1 MKRRIA
7 AAALAMAML
16 LAFTAASAEEEY
28 KEPEKIYGEGD
39 ENYQSDVPEEL
50 WHIYL
55 EEEQTNYANAINACS
70 LSDDEDVRTVNVLI
84 SQQSHTAST
93 ITVYGNYAVYDKSG
107 SALFIAANG
116 AEYTLKSENEKV
128 CLYSAAGTLLY
139 SGASLS
145 FKEFEGENANNCIKI
160 GSVSMGSSVS
170 DRTYR
175 GNVSAYY
182 FDKSG
187 SYSSYWAGLYI
198 VNEVYME
205 DYAEGVL
212 AAEMGAG
219 YEANAQQ
226 AQAIVIRS
234 FAIQSRSSSR
244 VFDVRDT
251 SASQAYFGITD
262 VCRAAVEAT
271 AGKSLYYNGEHLRVH
286 YSATNGGET
295 EITNNQWSGNE
306 FCGEETV
313 KEDTS
318 DLKSTTK
325 YVETVQIPAS
335 PTGSETAV
343 QSLITNAL
351 IPALNSA
358 GYSVTTATVTGISM
372 STRCDDLSCD
382 HHHRSSAA
390 GQVCNHFCS
399 VDITFSGISTDVG
412 YIDEYTV
419 NLTEKD
425 FYVSPSNGRPLGFF
439 TKGACSR
446 YWLEYE
452 NGVYTIR
459 HARYGPGVGLS
470 QYGANYRA
478 ANGESLS
485 EILDFYY
492 PNSTVGDI
500 CGDTSR
506 PAIGTKPSTK
516 YDARVLGSEA
526 RVFAQKTTA
535 SEQLGTIA
543 AGDTVF
549 VSETSGKWAKVTCG
563 DISGYIAASALERT
577 AVKVTTANISKSIE
591 VRESPDSRTSSIYTA
606 KKGVVLELIEANAAP
621 GWHKVSTANGAG
633 YISARYSALI
643 FSGTGED
650 LDESTG
656 LETVLSYYGAAVK
669 LSGEYGLRVRFGI
682 SEETHDSA
690 SAYGYTIK
698 EYGIIVDG
706 EKRSAYY
713 TENGTLYDKVSGIDS
728 GTVLFAAKVEN
739 ISADGLKTEHSFKPY
754 IVAENEN
761 GTVTCTGDEVKIS
774 VYDTAKKLEAE
785 YDASSEEGAYI
796 AALIAAADA
805 E

>member
-1 MKRRIA
+1 MKRKIA

-16 LAFTAASAEEEY
+16 LAFTAASAEEEEY

-39 ENYQSDVPEEL
+39 ENYQSEVPEEL

-70 LSDDEDVRTVNVLI
+70 LTDDEDVRTVNVLI
-84 SQQSHTAST
+84 SQKSHTSTT

-116 AEYTLKSENEKV
+116 AEYTLKSENKKV

-139 SGASLS
+139 SGTSLS

-160 GSVSMGSSVS
+160 ASVSMGSSVS

-182 FDKSG
+182 FNNSG
-187 SYSSYWAGLYI
+187 KYSDYWAGLYI

-219 YEANAQQ
+219 YKDTAQQ
-226 AQAIVIRS
+226 AQAIAIRS
-234 FAIQSRSSSR
+234 FAIESRSSSK

-271 AGKSLYYNGEHLRVH
+271 AGKSLYYNGEHLKVH

-295 EITNNQWSGNE
+295 EIANNEWGKESCCDE
-306 FCGEETV
+306 IV

-318 DLKSTTK
+318 DLNSTTK

-335 PTGSETAV
+335 PTGSETTV
-343 QSLITNAL
+343 KSLITNAL
-351 IPALNSA
+351 IPALNSD

-372 STRCDDLSCD
+372 STKCNDTSCL
-382 HHHRSSAA
+382 HHHRSTASD
-390 GQVCNHFCS
+390 QICNHFCS
-399 VDITFSGISTDVG
+399 VDITFSGISTDAG
-412 YIDEYTV
+412 SIDSYTV

-425 FYVSPSNGRPLGFF
+425 FYVNPSNGRPLGFF
-439 TKGACSR
+439 SVGACER

-478 ANGESLS
+478 AKDESLS
-485 EILDFYY
+485 AILDFYY
-492 PNSTVGDI
+492 PGSTVDDI
-500 CGDTSR
+500 CSDTSR
-506 PAIGTKPSTK
+506 PAISTKPTTK

-526 RVFAQKTTA
+526 RVFAQMTTA

-549 VSETSGKWAKVTCG
+549 VDEISGKWAKVTCG
-563 DISGYIAASALERT
+563 EITGYIAASTLERT
-577 AVKVTTANISKSIE
+577 AVKVTTANISESIS
-591 VRESPDSRTSSIYTA
+591 VRKSPDSRTSLIYTA

-621 GWHKVSTANGAG
+621 GWHKVKTTSGVG
-633 YISARYSALI
+633 YIPARYSTLI

-650 LDESTG
+650 LDETTG
-656 LETVLSYYGAAVK
+656 LETVLSYYGAAIK

-706 EKRSAYY
+706 EKQSAYY
-713 TENGTLYDKVSGIDS
+713 TENGALYDKVSGIDS
-728 GTVLFAAKVEN
+728 GTVLFAAKIEN
-739 ISADGLKTEHSFKPY
+739 IPADGLKTEHSFKPY
-754 IVAENEN
+754 IVAENGN
-761 GTVTCTGDEVKIS
+761 GTVTYTGDEVKIS